1 MSEWKA
7 IESAHALAF
16 KLQCPMPHVRKVKT
30 PLKSG
35 TSHRTRPFHVRFDDA
50 VEVFSGHELHRLVVP
65 HRALYE
71 WPGKPWAL
79 VDDCTELTP
88 EVLKLQARR
97 PHVPVAWPVLPWIKA
112 PGDASCDRFAPMA
125 KYSIMDGFQHFHQIP
140 ADHADP
146 PHAPH
151 AHGPGNPARAQ
162 DFTDSMISALD
173 PLWMSPTALMSDGLR
188 VRTWYLHHET
198 RLHNDQYRIVRP
210 PERANWVD
218 YLTDAWSDLLDDS
231 VPTAFTLP
239 NPMPMRGPADQLI
252 ALDVILAQGLHQ
264 PRFSGLV
271 TVQYMDDHDAW

>member
-1 MSEWKA
+1 MNEGCFMSEWKA

-30 PLKSG
+30 PLKSS
-35 TSHRTRPFHVRFDDA
+35 TSRRTRPFHVRFDDA

-140 ADHADP
+140 VDHADP

-151 AHGPGNPARAQ
+151 AHGPGNPARAH
-162 DFTDSMISALD
+162 DFTDSMISGPPLD
-173 PLWMSPTALMSDGLR
+173 ESYSFDVGWATCTYM
-188 VRTWYLHHET
+188 
-198 RLHNDQYRIVRP
+198 
-210 PERANWVD
+210 
-218 YLTDAWSDLLDDS
+218 
-231 VPTAFTLP
+231 VPT
-239 NPMPMRGPADQLI
+239 
-252 ALDVILAQGLHQ
+252 
-264 PRFSGLV
+264 S
-271 TVQYMDDHDAW
+271 